1 MFNVVSYNKLEKGL
15 RICAAL
21 FACLLLESLLV
32 IDSMVILEL
41 PGQPPASG
49 IHACAEKVEAFLSE
63 TMPPCLIDLAM
74 APHLVR

>member
-1 MFNVVSYNKLEKGL
+1 MTRKRAPDLRYIICMFAVGKFVGY
-15 RICAAL
+15 
-21 FACLLLESLLV
+21 
-32 IDSMVILEL
+32 SMVILEL